1 MSVEELTGFLKQ
13 ARSGIRADRYELLK
27 GKVKALLGE
36 HTRTLKEV
44 RNSAARCLI
53 MQVSIV

>member
-44 RNSAARCLI
+44 RNSTAGC
-53 MQVSIV
+53 